1 MKQALTLVLMMSL
14 AVQLPAHADE
24 QVKADK
30 ALADSR
36 ATVGEFMQTLK
47 QELMAGMQAGGPV
60 NAVSVCNLTAPGIA
74 NTYSAR
80 EGREVS
86 RTSLR
91 PRNPGNAPEAWE
103 RAVLEKFEAR
113 KEAGEDVAT
122 FEFHEVVTVDDTR
135 VLRYMKAIPT
145 GKLCLACHG
154 EAVDTVVRTRLEK
167 LYPDDQAMG
176 YSIGDIRGAFSVT
189 QVLDTQAE

>member
-1 MKQALTLVLMMSL
+1 MKQLVMITFMCLMG
-14 AVQLPAHADE
+14 VQSAMGSDTE
-24 QVKADK
+24 Q

-36 ATVGEFMQTLK
+36 ATVGEFMKTLK
-47 QELMAGMQAGGPV
+47 QELLAGMQAGGPV

-91 PRNPGNAPEAWE
+91 VRNPGNAPVAWQ
-103 RAVLEKFEAR
+103 RAVLESFEQR
-113 KEAGEDVAT
+113 KQAGEDVTAL
-122 FEFHEVVTVDDTR
+122 EFHEVVTTEGVR
-135 VLRYMKAIPT
+135 ELRYMKAIPT
-145 GKLCLACHG
+145 AKLCLACHG
-154 EAVDTVVRTRLEK
+154 ETVDSNVGKRLEI

-176 YSIGDIRGAFSVT
+176 YRVGDIRGAFSVT
-189 QVLDTQAE
+189 QTLNKDEE

>member
-1 MKQALTLVLMMSL
+1 MKQSVKVFLVCLMG
-14 AVQLPAHADE
+14 VQPAMGADTE
-24 QVKADK
+24 Q

-36 ATVGEFMQTLK
+36 ATVGEFMKTLK
-47 QELMAGMQAGGPV
+47 QELQAGMQAGGPV

-91 PRNPGNAPEAWE
+91 PRNPGNAPVAWQH
-103 RAVLEKFEAR
+103 AVLESFEQR
-113 KEAGEDVAT
+113 KQAGEDVTAL
-122 FEFHEVVTVDDTR
+122 EYHEVVTTEGVR
-135 VLRYMKAIPT
+135 ELRYMKAIPT
-145 GKLCLACHG
+145 AKVCLACHG
-154 EAVDTVVRTRLEK
+154 EAVDSTVRTRLEK

-176 YSIGDIRGAFSVT
+176 YRVGDIRGAFSVT
-189 QVLDTQAE
+189 QTLATDAD

>member
-1 MKQALTLVLMMSL
+1 MKQIFITLFLTLMPMFPV
-14 AVQLPAHADE
+14 HASEAE
-24 QVKADK
+24 Q

-36 ATVGEFMQTLK
+36 ATVGEFMKTLK
-47 QELMAGMQAGGPV
+47 QELQAGMQAGGPV

-91 PRNPGNAPEAWE
+91 VRNPGNAPVAWQ
-103 RAVLEKFEAR
+103 RAVLESFEQR
-113 KEAGEDVAT
+113 KQAGEDVTAL
-122 FEFHEVVTVDDTR
+122 EFHEVVTTDGVR
-135 VLRYMKAIPT
+135 ELRYMKAIPT
-145 GKLCLACHG
+145 AKLCLACHG
-154 EAVDTVVRTRLEK
+154 ETVDSTVGTRLQK

-176 YSIGDIRGAFSVT
+176 YRVGDIRGAFSVT
-189 QVLDTQAE
+189 QTLNKDEE